1 MRFSLVIA
9 SGALIFASVGAH
21 ADSTTPVSGS
31 GGGFSGSGTLYT
43 SSTSNSSGGYAITN
57 ISETGVTGLIAS
69 GAFGN
74 DNLLYVGQTPS
85 LDGQG
90 FAFTDVQGDT
100 GFQVDIFYS
109 TQMGGYEANILDSDN
124 YSEQIP
130 VTFTLGTTTT
140 NAQMFSPSLHPA
152 LRLRAMTTGGMAVPF
167 SFAQTTAVTPEPASF
182 ALLGTGLLGMLN
194 AARRRK
200 A

>member
-1 MRFSLVIA
+1 MRFSLLIPCA
-9 SGALIFASVGAH
+9 ALVFASLGAH

-43 SSTSNSSGGYAITN
+43 SATSNSVGGYAITN
-57 ISETGVTGLIAS
+57 ISGTGVTGLIAL

-74 DNLLYVGQTPS
+74 DNLLYVGQTPA

-109 TQMGGYEANILDSDN
+109 TQLGGYQANILDSDN

-130 VTFTLGTTTT
+130 VTFTLGTTTV
-140 NAQMFSPSLHPA
+140 NAQASSSSLQ
-152 LRLRAMTTGGMAVPF
+152 AMTTGGVAVPF
-167 SFAQTTAVTPEPASF
+167 SFAQKTDITPEPASF
-182 ALLGTGLLGMLN
+182 ALLGTGLLGLL
-194 AARRRK
+194 ASARRRK
-200 A
+200 V